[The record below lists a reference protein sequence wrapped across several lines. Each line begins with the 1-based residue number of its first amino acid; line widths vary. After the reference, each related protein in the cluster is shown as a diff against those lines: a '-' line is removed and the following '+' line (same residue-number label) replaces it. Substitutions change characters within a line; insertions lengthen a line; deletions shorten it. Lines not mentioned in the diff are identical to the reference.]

1 MKRLYK
7 RYFELRNFYLMME
20 VDKTNVVLLSKIL
33 AISFYND
40 EQLDELPRGK
50 TLEIDCSDLPVSV
63 SEIENSLSKVLYDLE
78 FKKFDIWHNKNF
90 NLFHTVNFLIKD

>member
-1 MKRLYK
+1 MKNLYK
-7 RYFELRNFYLMME
+7 RCFKLRDFYLMMG

-40 EQLDELPRGK
+40 EQLDELPREK

-63 SEIENSLSKVLYDLE
+63 SKIENSLSKVLYDLE

-90 NLFHTVNFLIKD
+90 NLFHKVNFLIKD